1 LGIPRNSDCIQPGK
15 IDTNRD
21 MKPFK
26 KYALAYSSCPNDTF
40 IFKGIAKK
48 LIDTRN
54 LCFNIVLEDVETLN
68 QNAARG
74 AYDIT
79 KLSFAALGNL
89 LDKYALL
96 RTGAAL
102 GKGCGPLIISL
113 ANRTMDDKLDDKSE
127 NKGRGPTKPHGKQV
141 VAVPGLGTTAYH
153 LFRFYMDDLFPE
165 IETVIIPMPFE
176 KIMPAVIEKE
186 ADFGVIIHEGRFV
199 YQNMN
204 LEMKADL
211 GQWWE
216 DKTSLPIP
224 LGCIAV
230 KRSMDPARAM
240 EIQTLIRES
249 IDHGFLH
256 PTLGDDYIR
265 EYAQEM
271 EDDVIQQ
278 HIGLY
283 VNEFSK
289 DIGEKG
295 TTAVTTFFEYAVKA
309 GLMQKSPHPLFACP
323 K

>member
-1 LGIPRNSDCIQPGK
+1 MK
-15 IDTNRD
+15 I
-21 MKPFK
+21 K
-26 KYALAYSSCPNDTF
+26 KTYDLAYSSCPNDTF
-40 IFKGIAKK
+40 IFKGIAKH
-48 LIDTRN
+48 LIDTRG
-54 LCFNIVLEDVETLN
+54 LAFNIVLEDVETLN

-74 AYDIT
+74 TYDIT

-102 GKGCGPLIISL
+102 GMGCGPLIISL
-113 ANRTMDDKLDDKSE
+113 PNRHLDDKT
-127 NKGRGPTKPHGKQV
+127 TKV
-141 VAVPGLGTTAYH
+141 IAVPGLGTTAYH
-153 LFRFYMDDLFPE
+153 LFRFYMDDLFPN
-165 IETVIIPMPFE
+165 TRTTIIPMPFE
-176 KIMPAVIEKE
+176 RVMPAVMNGS

-230 KRSMDPARAM
+230 KRSMAPDLAL

-249 IDHGFLH
+249 IDHAFLH
-256 PTLGDDYIR
+256 PTLGEAYIL
-265 EYAQEM
+265 EHAQEM
-271 EDDVIQQ
+271 EKKVIQQ

-289 DIGEKG
+289 DIGETG
-295 TTAVTTFFEYAVKA
+295 TTAATTFFEYATRA
-309 GLMQKSPHPLFACP
+309 GLMPASSHPLFACTERI
-323 K
+323 

>member
-1 LGIPRNSDCIQPGK
+1 ALGI
-15 IDTNRD
+15 
-21 MKPFK
+21 
-26 KYALAYSSCPNDTF
+26 
-40 IFKGIAKK
+40 
-48 LIDTRN
+48 
-54 LCFNIVLEDVETLN
+54 
-68 QNAARG
+68 
-74 AYDIT
+74 
-79 KLSFAALGNL
+79 
-89 LDKYALL
+89 
-96 RTGAAL
+96 
-102 GKGCGPLIISL
+102 GCGPLVISL
-113 ANRTMDDKLDDKSE
+113 PHRTLDDKGK
-127 NKGRGPTKPHGKQV
+127 NDKDKQV
-141 VAVPGLGTTAYH
+141 IAVPGLGTTAYH
-153 LFRFYMDDLFPE
+153 LFRFYIKDLFPE
-165 IETVIIPMPFE
+165 IETIIIPMPFE
-176 KIMPAVIEKE
+176 KIMPAVIEKK

-230 KRSMDPARAM
+230 KRDMDPATAL

-256 PTLGDDYIR
+256 PTMGDNYIR
-265 EYAQEM
+265 GHAQEM
-271 EDDVIQQ
+271 EKDVIQQ

-295 TTAVTTFFEYAVKA
+295 TNAVTTFFEYAARA
-309 GLMQKSPHPLFACP
+309 GLMQPSPYPLFACP

>member
-1 LGIPRNSDCIQPGK
+1 
-15 IDTNRD
+15 
-21 MKPFK
+21 MKNK
-26 KYALAYSSCPNDTF
+26 KPYTLAYSSCPNDTF
-40 IFKGIAKK
+40 IFKGIAKN
-48 LIDTRN
+48 LIDTRGMD
-54 LCFNIVLEDVETLN
+54 FNIVLEDVETLN
-68 QNAARG
+68 QNAAKG

-102 GKGCGPLIISL
+102 GMGCGPLIISL
-113 ANRTMDDKLDDKSE
+113 PNRTLSDRKDDKGKC
-127 NKGRGPTKPHGKQV
+127 PPGKQV
-141 VAVPGLGTTAYH
+141 IAVPGLGTTACH

-165 IETVIIPMPFE
+165 IETTIIPMPFE
-176 KIMPAVIEKE
+176 QIMPAVMEKR

-230 KRSMDPARAM
+230 KRSMDPDRALK
-240 EIQTLIRES
+240 IQTLIGES

-256 PTLGDDYIR
+256 PALGAAYIR
-265 EYAQEM
+265 KHAQEM
-271 EDDVIQQ
+271 EAAVIQQ

-283 VNEFSK
+283 VNDFSK
-289 DIGEKG
+289 DLGDKG
-295 TTAVTTFFEYAVKA
+295 TTAVTTFFEYAARA
-309 GLMQKSPHPLFACP
+309 GLMKTSPHPLFACP
-323 K
+323 KVAR